1 MTTAKIDKPC
11 AKVDKAYAKIDKTC
25 APAKQVLYNDKQTE
39 YKTENRGGK
48 RYGFLQ
54 QAFCKIAGSV
64 LNLKFWLIFEV
75 SE

>member
-1 MTTAKIDKPC
+1 MTTAKIDKPCAKVVMAYVKIDKPC

-39 YKTENRGGK
+39 YKTVNRGGK

-54 QAFCKIAGSV
+54 QAFCKIAG
-64 LNLKFWLIFEV
+64 
-75 SE
+75 